1 MEDEV
6 IVEEVMEEEDKVVEV
21 NKENRQWRW
30 RWKWKM

>member
-6 IVEEVMEEEDKVVEV
+6 IIEEVMEKKDKVVEV

-30 RWKWKM
+30 R